1 MWTFTHGYIW
11 AHLHGTWWT
20 VPSISTGTIKSAL
33 LMGCRHKTGNHTLGA
48 CLKPT
53 VSMLQLY
60 QLRCSLREPEGGM
73 HRFTATCSQD
83 FQLHFFERVCAWV
96 CAFER
101 VCFWQLTAWSWNC
114 KCLWKETWFAFK
126 ESGGREEE
134 TCCRALGD
142 DERDSAGGYELSYC
156 KQRKGKEDEDE
167 KRRENFCS
175 VHFSRAC

>member
-53 VSMLQLY
+53 VRMLQLY
-60 QLRCSLREPEGGM
+60 QLRCSLREPEGGK

-83 FQLHFFERVCAWV
+83 FQLDFFERVCAWV

-101 VCFWQLTAWSWNC
+101 VCFWQLTAWSSNC
-114 KCLWKETWFAFK
+114 KRLWNETWYAFK
-126 ESGGREEE
+126 ESGGRERRRAVERWE
-134 TCCRALGD
+134 TMKETQRVAMSCLIANR
-142 DERDSAGGYELSYC
+142 ERE
-156 KQRKGKEDEDE
+156 REM
-167 KRRENFCS
+167 RMRENFCS